1 LILNQIKSA
10 KKIVLLEPP
19 YPRKYIP
26 LGLAKIATFAKRNG
40 SEVVFQRQYQP
51 VDEDLVCITSLF
63 TYDSDKVLSAIKDVK
78 TANEGVLYNR
88 EVPIIVG
95 GVYASLMPNHILK
108 QFPDITIIRGCS
120 EELDQCVPDYSI
132 DWQVEDAKWNKFS
145 YVFTSRGCPNRCA
158 YCAVW
163 RLEANTVIVPN
174 WKEHIIKDR
183 PYVMISDNNLSAQPI
198 EHIEE
203 ICNFISENK
212 KSVVFDNGFDCKHI
226 NEKMANLLSKLKFVR
241 VGLRLAFDRIEEDGV
256 FQEAIRKLKEAGV
269 PKGSL
274 MAYVLFNFK
283 DTPKDAIYRAEEC
296 VRLGIRPYPQK
307 YTPLNKT
314 SRSEKYV
321 GEHWTPNLIKAY
333 RYFFLMASYYTKY
346 KFVDWVQTDIAK
358 NQKVVLTEDE
368 IKRCYAI

>member
-1 LILNQIKSA
+1 
-10 KKIVLLEPP
+10 
-19 YPRKYIP
+19 
-26 LGLAKIATFAKRNG
+26 
-40 SEVVFQRQYQP
+40 
-51 VDEDLVCITSLF
+51 
-63 TYDSDKVLSAIKDVK
+63 
-78 TANEGVLYNR
+78 
-88 EVPIIVG
+88 
-95 GVYASLMPNHILK
+95 
-108 QFPDITIIRGCS
+108 
-120 EELDQCVPDYSI
+120 
-132 DWQVEDAKWNKFS
+132 
-145 YVFTSRGCPNRCA
+145 
-158 YCAVW
+158 
-163 RLEANTVIVPN
+163 
-174 WKEHIIKDR
+174 
-183 PYVMISDNNLSAQPI
+183 MISDNNLSAQPI